1 VNTAIHDIPFA
12 RPEFDATELRA
23 VGEVLSSGW
32 VTQGPAVARFEEMFA
47 DRVGARYAVATS
59 SCTTALHLALVL
71 AGVRPG
77 DEVICPSYS
86 FIATANAILYAG
98 ATPVFADID
107 RDTWNIDPEDAS
119 RRVSART
126 KAILPVHQVGL
137 PADLDRLSHLEARGI
152 SIVEDAACGIGS
164 TYRGRPIG
172 SHANLVCFSFH
183 PRKTISTGE
192 GGMLTT
198 HDPAFAERARRLRS
212 HGASVSALSRHEA
225 KGLVFEEYREL
236 GFNYRMSDV
245 QAAIGIAQLPK
256 LEGLLARR
264 RTIADR
270 YDAAF
275 RPLREVQVPAQ
286 PPYAEHAFQSY
297 GLLLTSA
304 CRHDRNDLLR
314 ALVDRGISCRRGIPP
329 IHLEPLYLDRYGPAS
344 LPVTEEVA
352 SRSLFLPMYSSLAE
366 ADQERV
372 IHTVTGLL
380 TQ

>member
-98 ATPVFADID
+98 ATPVFADIE

-275 RPLREVQVPAQ
+275 RPLREVQVPAR

-329 IHLEPLYLDRYGPAS
+329 IHLEPLYLDRYRPAS

-372 IHTVTGLL
+372 IHTVTDLL